1 VDLEQVPV
9 PSSPSAPPP
18 RAGGVDFVRIG
29 IWAGVALLVGLSV
42 WAGLRHHQKQARAD
56 AVRVAYLRTLL
67 DGPVPKWVP
76 GDDVSRRRLWSE
88 VRSSYESH
96 GTHLLWSNDGEPSVS
111 ARAFLS
117 ALAEAPREGLDPADY
132 GMRALRQQ
140 FEARKLKGPARP
152 ELDASR
158 IAALDVRFTASF
170 LGYARALREG
180 RLPASALDP
189 DWVAL
194 RDTLDLNP
202 ALTHVIRS
210 AHAARRVADLGR
222 TDRAYKALRAAL
234 RRYREIEAS
243 GGWPE
248 IPGGSMLRAGM
259 TDERCRALRVR
270 LAASGELSHVTDSML
285 FDRALEAELRRY
297 QAHMGLDVTGQLDDL
312 TRRSLNVSAT
322 ERCQTLAMNLERA
335 RWMPQTLPDPLIR
348 VNIPESELRVIQ
360 QGGDSLTMRVVVG
373 SPNDPTPVF
382 ADVITYLEFHPA
394 WGVPKKILVNEM
406 LPKFKKDKDY
416 FTANHIRLLDI
427 HPEIPQ
433 EVDPRDVP
441 WQRVDEDTF
450 PYIARQ
456 DAGRQNPLGEIKFMC
471 PNEYDVYLHDSPARR
486 SFSRNT
492 RFLSHG
498 CVRVQDPLALA
509 TYLLQE
515 TPLAAP
521 ESLAAIMADSTWR
534 RVGLK
539 RRVPVLV
546 EYRTAWV
553 DERGVLNFRPDVYG
567 LDRRLAEALASGR
580 ALDFEINPLVLRNPL
595 MPAQTNWAALR
606 IRH

>member
-1 VDLEQVPV
+1 VDLEQVP
-9 PSSPSAPPP
+9 PPPPP
-18 RAGGVDFVRIG
+18 REPPPDAGGVDFARIG

-42 WAGLRHHQKQARAD
+42 WAGLRLRAEQARAD
-56 AVRVAYLRTLL
+56 AVRVAHLRALL
-67 DGPVPKWVP
+67 NGSVPNWVP
-76 GDDVSRRRLWSE
+76 GDDVSRRRLWTE
-88 VRSSYESH
+88 VRSSYASH
-96 GTHLLWSNDGEPSVS
+96 GTHLMWSNYGEPSVS

-117 ALAEAPREGLDPADY
+117 ALAEAPREGLEPADF
-132 GMRALRQQ
+132 GLRALRQQ
-140 FEARKLKGPARP
+140 FAARRLKGPARP
-152 ELDASR
+152 ELEASR

-170 LGYARALREG
+170 LGYTRALREG

-194 RDTLDLNP
+194 RDTLDLDA

-210 AHAARRVADLGR
+210 AHAARRVAEHAR
-222 TDRAYKALRAAL
+222 TDLAYKALRDAL
-234 RRYREIEAS
+234 RRYREIEAR
-243 GGWPE
+243 GGWPV
-248 IPGGSMLRAGM
+248 IPGGAMLRVGM
-259 TDERCRALRVR
+259 RDERCRALRAR
-270 LAASGELSHVTDSML
+270 LAASGELSHGTDSTK
-285 FDRALEAELRRY
+285 FDSTLEHALRRY
-297 QAHMGLDVTGQLDDL
+297 QARMGLDVTGQLDDV

-322 ERCQTLAMNLERA
+322 ERCQTLALNLERA

-360 QGGDSLTMRVVVG
+360 QGGDSLRMRVVVG

-416 FTANHIRLLDI
+416 FTDNHIRVLDT

-441 WQRVDEDTF
+441 WKRVEEDTF

-471 PNEYDVYLHDSPARR
+471 PNEYDVYLHDTPARR
-486 SFSRNT
+486 FFTRNT

-509 TYLLQE
+509 TYLLQD

-521 ESLAAIMADSTWR
+521 ESLAAILADSAWR

-553 DERGVLNFRPDVYG
+553 DERGVLNFRPDIYG

-580 ALDFEINPLVLRNPL
+580 GSDFELNPLVRRNPL
-595 MPAQTNWAALR
+595 MPAQKDWAALR
-606 IRH
+606 TRH

>member
-1 VDLEQVPV
+1 MDLERGPEL
-9 PSSPSAPPP
+9 PSPSEPAPH
-18 RAGGVDFVRIG
+18 RGGVDFARIG

-42 WAGLRHHQKQARAD
+42 WAGLRLRAEQARAD
-56 AVRVAYLRTLL
+56 AVRVAYLRALL
-67 DGPVPKWVP
+67 NGSVPKWVP
-76 GDDVSRRRLWSE
+76 GDDVSRRRLWGE
-88 VRSSYESH
+88 VRSSYDSH
-96 GTHLLWSNDGEPSVS
+96 DTHLLWSNDGEPSVS

-117 ALAEAPREGLDPADY
+117 ALDEAPREGLDPAAY

-140 FEARKLKGPARP
+140 FAARRIKGPARP
-152 ELDASR
+152 QLEASR
-158 IAALDVRFTASF
+158 IAELDVRFTASF

-180 RLPASALDP
+180 RLPASVLDP
-189 DWVAL
+189 DWVTL
-194 RDTLDLNP
+194 RDTLDVHAEL
-202 ALTHVIRS
+202 ARAIRS
-210 AHAARRVADLGR
+210 ARAARRVADLGR
-222 TDRAYKALRAAL
+222 TDRAYKALREAL
-234 RRYREIEAS
+234 RRYREIEAR
-243 GGWPE
+243 GGWPV
-248 IPGGSMLRAGM
+248 IPGGATLRAGM
-259 TDERCRALRVR
+259 TDERCRALRAR
-270 LAASGELSHVTDSML
+270 LAASGELSHLTNDAQ
-285 FDRALEAELRRY
+285 FDRALDDALRRY
-297 QAHMGLDVTGQLDDL
+297 QARMGLDVTGQLDDL

-360 QGGDSLTMRVVVG
+360 QGVDSLRMRVVVG

-382 ADVITYLEFHPA
+382 ADVVTYLEFHPA

-416 FTANHIRLLDI
+416 FTANHIRVFDI

-471 PNEYDVYLHDSPARR
+471 PNEYDVYLHDTPARR
-486 SFSRNT
+486 FFARNT

-509 TYLLQE
+509 TYLLHD
-515 TPLAAP
+515 TTLAAP

-553 DERGVLNFRPDVYG
+553 DEQGVLNFRPDVYG

-580 ALDFEINPLVLRNPL
+580 VLDFDINPLVLRNPL
-595 MPAQTNWAALR
+595 IPEQRDWAALR
-606 IRH
+606 PRR

>member
-1 VDLEQVPV
+1 VDLEQ
-9 PSSPSAPPP
+9 AYELPPP
-18 RAGGVDFVRIG
+18 SEPPPHGGGVDFARIG
-29 IWAGVALLVGLSV
+29 IWAGVALLVGFSV
-42 WAGLRHHQKQARAD
+42 WAGLRLRAEQARAD
-56 AVRVAYLRTLL
+56 AVRVAHLRALL
-67 DGPVPKWVP
+67 IASVPRWLP
-76 GDDVSRRRLWSE
+76 GDDVSRRRLWTE
-88 VRSSYESH
+88 VRSSYASH

-111 ARAFLS
+111 AQAFLS
-117 ALAEAPREGLDPADY
+117 ALAEAPREGLDPTDY

-140 FEARKLKGPARP
+140 FAARRLKGPPRP
-152 ELDASR
+152 EIEASR

-180 RLPASALDP
+180 RLPASVLDP

-194 RDTLDLNP
+194 RDTLDLNT

-222 TDRAYKALRAAL
+222 TDPAYKALRDAL
-234 RRYREIEAS
+234 RRYREIEAR
-243 GGWPE
+243 GGWPV
-248 IPGGSMLRAGM
+248 IPGGALLRAGM
-259 TDERCRALRVR
+259 TDERCRALRAR
-270 LAASGELSHVTDSML
+270 LAASGELSHAADGTH
-285 FDRALEAELRRY
+285 FDGALEEALRRY
-297 QAHMGLDVTGQLDDL
+297 QARMGLEVTGQLDDV
-312 TRRSLNVSAT
+312 TRRSLNVSVT
-322 ERCQTLAMNLERA
+322 ERCQTLALNLERA

-348 VNIPESELRVIQ
+348 VNIPESELRVTQ
-360 QGGDSLTMRVVVG
+360 GGGDSLSMRVVVG
-373 SPNDPTPVF
+373 SPSDPTPVF
-382 ADVITYLEFHPA
+382 ADVVTYLEFHPT

-441 WQRVDEDTF
+441 WQRVEEDTF
-450 PYIARQ
+450 PYVARQ
-456 DAGRQNPLGEIKFMC
+456 DAGRLNPLGEIKFMC
-471 PNEYDVYLHDSPARR
+471 PNEYDVYLHDTPARR
-486 SFSRNT
+486 FFERNA

-509 TYLLQE
+509 TYLLQD
-515 TPLAAP
+515 TSFAAP

-539 RRVPVLV
+539 RRVAVLV

-553 DERGVLNFRPDVYG
+553 DEQGVLNFRPDVYD
-567 LDRRLAEALASGR
+567 LDRRLAEALASGHL
-580 ALDFEINPLVLRNPL
+580 ADFDLNPLVLRNPL
-595 MPAQTNWAALR
+595 MPVQRDWAALR
-606 IRH
+606 TRR